1 MTAPNLKQIIADHQQ
16 TSLFRHERKV
26 GFVAAC
32 LCGWIAP
39 PASTTAE
46 ARALHAAH
54 VVAAIRDSGY
64 TVIALP
70 EPEKRSPSAI
80 GVGWG
85 SAMRVTIW
93 DNNPG
98 IITIPVAYEPLVD
111 DEGVANLTTADAAD
125 LGAALI
131 AAAQHATGDTQ

>member
-1 MTAPNLKQIIADHQQ
+1 MTAPNLEQPDDADIDA
-16 TSLFRHERKV
+16 SLTLD
-26 GFVAAC
+26 GFDASDRYPEYGHSALRAAYRS
-32 LCGWIAP
+32 GWAD
-39 PASTTAE
+39 
-46 ARALHAAH
+46 

-70 EPEKRSPSAI
+70 EPEKRHPAAI
-80 GVGWG
+80 GTGWD

-98 IITIPVAYEPLVD
+98 IITIPVGYEPSVD
-111 DEGVANLTTADAAD
+111 DEGVANLAPDDAAD

-131 AAAQHATGDTQ
+131 AAAQYAKGDTQ